1 MRLYHS
7 RPTEPGYRRLR
18 HGRGFR
24 YLDARGEPLRDP
36 AELSRIK
43 GLVIPPA
50 WRDVWICTR
59 ANGHLQAVGTDAA
72 GRRQYLY
79 HPQFRAEQEQAKHE
93 HVLDV
98 AEVLPVVRE
107 AVEGHLS
114 DRGLTR
120 QRVLATAVRLLDLGF
135 FRIGSDRYTELN
147 NSYGLTTLLREHS
160 RCKDGAVVFT
170 FTGKHGKEIVKTVA
184 DPATCRTLVA
194 LRRRRGGGDRLL
206 AYWQQQTWHELSG
219 DDINAYLREL
229 AGLDI
234 TAKDFRTWHATVM
247 AAVALAVSQSVARS
261 EAARRRAI
269 ARAAREVAGY
279 LGNTPAVCRA
289 SYINPRVIELYE
301 EGVTVAAALPQLGDE
316 GPYGIPA
323 TQGPAERAVL
333 RMLRTGRPPEA
344 E

>member
-1 MRLYHS
+1 MRLHHS
-7 RPTEPGYRRLR
+7 SPTDSGYRRLR

-36 AELSRIK
+36 AERERIR

-59 ANGHLQAVGTDAA
+59 ANGHLQAVGTDDA

-93 HVLDV
+93 HVLDA
-98 AEVLPVVRE
+98 AEALPAVRE
-107 AVEGHLS
+107 AVEEHLR

-147 NSYGLTTLLREHS
+147 NSFGLTTLQRDHS
-160 RCKDGAVVFT
+160 RCRAGAVLFT
-170 FTGKHGKEIVKTVA
+170 YTGKHGREIVQTVA
-184 DPATCRTLVA
+184 DPAACRSLTA
-194 LRRRRGGGDRLL
+194 LLRRRGGGERLL
-206 AYWQQQTWHELSG
+206 AYWERRAWHDVNG
-219 DDINAYLREL
+219 DDVNAYLREL

-247 AAVALAVSQSVARS
+247 AAVALAVSQPVARS
-261 EAARRRAI
+261 RTARRRAV
-269 ARAAREVAGY
+269 ARAVREVAGY
-279 LGNTPAVCRA
+279 LGNTAAVCRA
-289 SYINPRVIELYE
+289 SYLNPRVIELYE
-301 EGVTVAAALPQLGDE
+301 EGTTVAAALPHLGDE
-316 GPYGIPA
+316 GAYGIPA

-333 RMLRTGRPPEA
+333 RLLRDGYA
-344 E
+344 GGA